1 MGTLSTDP
9 GNTARYFNTSA
20 FKAVPINSSG
30 VMLRPGTLGRNVL
43 IGPGIVGW
51 NLSLVKNF
59 AITERYKVEF
69 RAETFNLANH
79 PFFSNPNG
87 DIFAGNFGQINGTQL
102 SSERQMQFALKLKF

>member
-1 MGTLSTDP
+1 LAGFRPPPPLAAPDLVGTLSTDP

-30 VMLRPGTLGRNVL
+30 VMLRPG
-43 IGPGIVGW
+43 
-51 NLSLVKNF
+51 
-59 AITERYKVEF
+59 TERYKVEF